1 MAKRTREGTKGRAKA
16 RAAAS
21 QTMVASNATAAST
34 VGPTIGDGPTLVVVF
49 GDQLTLDART
59 IRELDP
65 ARDTVLMVE
74 VAEEATH
81 VPSHV
86 QRTTF
91 FLSAMRH
98 FARDLEARGVRVR
111 YVTLDDPANAG
122 TFTGEVA
129 RALREMAPKPTRI
142 RVVEPGEHRVRATVR
157 RWSGE
162 MGVRV
167 EVVED
172 EHFVTP
178 PGAFEAWAHGR
189 ATLTME
195 YFYREQR
202 RRLDVLMEE
211 GKPVGGVW
219 NYDHDNRE
227 SFPKTGPRPR
237 PPRPRRWAPDD
248 VTREVMAMVARG
260 FPSAPGRRDAF
271 EWPVT
276 RADAQA
282 ALEDFVAHRLPLFG
296 PYEDAMWTDEPFVY
310 HSALSPLLNVKLL
323 SPRECV
329 EAALAAYAK
338 GAAPLQSVE
347 AFVRQVIGWREYIR
361 GVYDHEGAA
370 YEARN
375 YLGHYGRLPHFYWTG
390 DTDMACVRECVTQ
403 VVDRAFGHH
412 IQRLMVLGNFAL
424 TAGVHPREVSD
435 WFLAMY
441 ADGVDWATLPN
452 ALGMAMHADGTEAKG
467 PVVGTKPYAASGAY
481 VSRMSNYCTKCRY
494 DPAKRDGADAC
505 PLTVF
510 YWDFLRR
517 HRARFE
523 RNPRMAQIIRNLDR
537 FGEPAVTRITI
548 SARSLRE
555 RFGVGD
561 IDAPREPFR
570 DHAKK
575 DYSGSAARAALG
587 PTAPLFEGSQRR

>member
-1 MAKRTREGTKGRAKA
+1 
-16 RAAAS
+16 
-21 QTMVASNATAAST
+21 
-34 VGPTIGDGPTLVVVF
+34 
-49 GDQLTLDART
+49 
-59 IRELDP
+59 
-65 ARDTVLMVE
+65 
-74 VAEEATH
+74 
-81 VPSHV
+81 
-86 QRTTF
+86 
-91 FLSAMRH
+91 
-98 FARDLEARGVRVR
+98 
-111 YVTLDDPANAG
+111 
-122 TFTGEVA
+122 
-129 RALREMAPKPTRI
+129 
-142 RVVEPGEHRVRATVR
+142 
-157 RWSGE
+157 
-162 MGVRV
+162 
-167 EVVED
+167 
-172 EHFVTP
+172 
-178 PGAFEAWAHGR
+178 
-189 ATLTME
+189 
-195 YFYREQR
+195 
-202 RRLDVLMEE
+202 
-211 GKPVGGVW
+211 
-219 NYDHDNRE
+219 
-227 SFPKTGPRPR
+227 
-237 PPRPRRWAPDD
+237 
-248 VTREVMAMVARG
+248 
-260 FPSAPGRRDAF
+260 
-271 EWPVT
+271 VT
-276 RADAQA
+276 RADALL

-323 SPRECV
+323 SPRQCV
-329 EAALAAYAK
+329 EAALAAYSK

-347 AFVRQVIGWREYIR
+347 AFVRQLIGWREYIR
-361 GVYDHEGAA
+361 GVYDREGAA

-452 ALGMAMHADGTEAKG
+452 ALGMAMHADGTDTKG

-494 DPAKRDGADAC
+494 DPAKRDGPDAC

-561 IDAPREPFR
+561 IDVPREPFR
-570 DHAKK
+570 EHATK
-575 DYSGSAARAALG
+575 DYSGSAAREAAG
-587 PTAPLFEGSQRR
+587 PAAPLFEGSRG